1 MEVRFRNSRGS
12 RIWIAIMRFDP
23 GFCAEGNGW
32 LTEGWWSVALGE
44 TVHAFNTDNRF
55 FGYYAE
61 SEDGSVWAGDMTAM
75 YIYREAF
82 SKCHDSP
89 NVTAY
94 AQVGVRPKDG
104 GSNTDSFT
112 VNLT

>member
-1 MEVRFRNSRGS
+1 
-12 RIWIAIMRFDP
+12 
-23 GFCAEGNGW
+23 
-32 LTEGWWSVALGE
+32 
-44 TVHAFNTDNRF
+44 
-55 FGYYAE
+55 
-61 SEDGSVWAGDMTAM
+61 M